1 MKPIMLTPFE
11 RYQLALS
18 SGQYLP
24 DETQANIVKHLQVL
38 HHELEKNISRPWF
51 GKKPKLK
58 GLYLWGS
65 VGIGKT
71 WLMDLFFESLTS
83 RKKWRVHFHDF
94 MREVHEQLQQHQGK
108 QDPLEK
114 IAKAYA
120 RKTSILCFDEFF
132 VSDIADAM
140 ILSKLFETLFKEH
153 IVIIATSNVSPDDL
167 YKNGLQRGRF
177 LPAINSIKKH
187 MDVLHLATTKD
198 YRLRELEEAGVFF
211 YPPDPVKLKQLFLQ
225 LAHNK
230 IHDQKDI
237 YLYDRPIQTIAY
249 ADNIIWLDFKKLCHT
264 PRSQMDYL
272 SIAKRWSIVIIDHLS
287 MITEKETNTARYFI
301 NLIDILYD
309 MKTTLILSSSV
320 TLDELYPK
328 GELVFEFQRTKS
340 RLTEMQSILYLKQ
353 AENAVGVPLRN
364 N

>member
-1 MKPIMLTPFE
+1 MTEMLTPFE

-18 SGQYLP
+18 SGHFLP
-24 DETQANIVKHLQVL
+24 DEHQANVIKHLQLL
-38 HHELEKNISRPWF
+38 HQELEQSLSKKWF

-71 WLMDLFFESLTS
+71 WLMDLFFESLTLK
-83 RKKWRVHFHDF
+83 RKWRIHFYDF
-94 MREVHEQLQQHQGK
+94 MREVHDQLQRYQGN

-114 IAKAYA
+114 IAKTYA
-120 RKTSILCFDEFF
+120 QKTRVLCFDEFF

-140 ILSKLFETLFKEH
+140 ILGKLFESLFKEK
-153 IVIIATSNVSPDDL
+153 IIIIATSNVAPDDL
-167 YKNGLQRGRF
+167 YKSGLQRERF
-177 LPAINSIKKH
+177 QQAINLIKKN
-187 MDVLHLATTKD
+187 MDILHLATHKD

-211 YPPDPVKLKQLFLQ
+211 YPPDHIKLKQLFSQ
-225 LAHNK
+225 LAHGK

-249 ADNIIWLDFKKLCHT
+249 ADNIIWLDFKKLCHI

-272 SIAKRWSIVIIDHLS
+272 SIARRWSTVIIDNLNL
-287 MITEKETNTARYFI
+287 ITEKETNTARYFI

-309 MKTTLILSSSV
+309 LKTTLILNSNI
-320 TLDELYPK
+320 DIHHIYPK
-328 GELVFEFQRTKS
+328 GELTFEFQRTKS
-340 RLTEMQSILYLKQ
+340 RLTEMQSTAYLKL
-353 AENAVGVPLRN
+353 AEERTL
-364 N
+364 